1 MGLIFLFVFITLSIP
16 TIVFFATSCKHYRLE
31 NALAAFITFSSV
43 FTLLSSFI
51 AGFSYDSYLDNTS
64 FYTTV
69 VEQYRDAIN
78 MYEDK
83 AIIRLD
89 KVKDT
94 LTDFRYEGYQES
106 IAAMIETLRDKVAH
120 YNKVFVEKRIL
131 NDNWFFS
138 WLIINNNENTKLIRL
153 SDGNGN

>member
-1 MGLIFLFVFITLSIP
+1 MGLIFLLLFITLAVSS
-16 TIVFFATSCKHYRLE
+16 IVFFASDKCYRWENTSIV
-31 NALAAFITFSSV
+31 FIILSLVFASSSV
-43 FTLLSSFI
+43 TI
-51 AGFSYDSYLDNTS
+51 AGISYGSYLHNTS

-83 AIIRLD
+83 AMIDLD

-106 IAAMIETLRDKVAH
+106 IAGMIATLRDKVAH
-120 YNKVFVEKRIL
+120 YNRVFVEKGIL
-131 NDNWFFS
+131 NNNWFFN

-153 SDGNGN
+153 SDGNGS